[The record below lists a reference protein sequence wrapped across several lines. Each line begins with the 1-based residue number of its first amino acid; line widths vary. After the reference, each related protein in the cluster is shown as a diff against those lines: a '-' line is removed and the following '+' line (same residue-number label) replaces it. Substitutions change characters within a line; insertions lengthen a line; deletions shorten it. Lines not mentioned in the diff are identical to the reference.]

1 MHHGIYN
8 WKILEEQKHIY
19 KCKWLAWQKIKTRN
33 LNNRIQSCQLSSWT
47 WLRTKT
53 NSPMNQSKKT
63 LATNCGG
70 SKISLNFWQLCCQ
83 VKSANSCRYQW
94 YHGDKLHDFPFFPF
108 FPFRF
113 QWFSV
118 LKFARFAQCVAH
130 FIFQTLCIIWAMNE
144 SYTTLHVCFIPEFL
158 VANARKHPRFQR
170 TNHRHRL
177 RLPHYVAAW
186 DFQCHLEIQ
195 YLGNYVV
202 MSWWKGYGNR
212 KLMEMSRFLSHCH
225 IRSH

>member
-1 MHHGIYN
+1 MVFTTGRT
-8 WKILEEQKHIY
+8 KH
-19 KCKWLAWQKIKTRN
+19 CKWLAWQNIKTRN

-47 WLRTKT
+47 WLRTKA

-63 LATNCGG
+63 LATTNCGG

-118 LKFARFAQCVAH
+118 LKFARFNV
-130 FIFQTLCIIWAMNE
+130 
-144 SYTTLHVCFIPEFL
+144 LHTSSF
-158 VANARKHPRFQR
+158 
-170 TNHRHRL
+170 RL
-177 RLPHYVAAW
+177 YA
-186 DFQCHLEIQ
+186 
-195 YLGNYVV
+195 YLGYERVIHNTACLLHPGV
-202 MSWWKGYGNR
+202 SCR
-212 KLMEMSRFLSHCH
+212 KCA
-225 IRSH
+225 